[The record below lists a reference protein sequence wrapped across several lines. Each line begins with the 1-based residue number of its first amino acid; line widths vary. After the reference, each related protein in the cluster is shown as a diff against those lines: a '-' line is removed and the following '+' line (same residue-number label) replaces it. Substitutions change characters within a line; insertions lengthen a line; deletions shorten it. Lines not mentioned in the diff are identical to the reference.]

1 MSMKLGYDLTIE
13 QQQKLVMT
21 PELIQAI
28 QILQFNTQELDS
40 YVEEQ
45 LLVNPVLEQIQPE
58 HNDGDKEDGQNE
70 ASEYTA
76 KEHEERAD
84 RLERQESPKLK
95 DEEFDWKEYV
105 KDRQYDDVS
114 YGQWNDKSGED
125 KENNYE
131 QYVSSSDVTLP
142 EHLMFQLQ
150 FAAPK
155 KDCRKIGKYI
165 IESLDENGYMTS
177 TTEEIAAA
185 IGVDEEKV
193 SKVLRLIQ
201 TFDPWGVGARDL
213 AECLIIQL
221 RQQKQLT
228 EVFEKVIGEHLED
241 LANNR
246 LSVIAKDMGISVK
259 EVQSMC
265 DIIRTLEPKPG
276 RGFASQTDNRYII
289 PDVLV
294 ERVDDEYVVTINESS
309 SPKLMVSSYYRD
321 LLKEAGKDEGL
332 NKYLSER
339 VNSALWLIKSIEQRK
354 QTIYNVVTAVI
365 KHQKD
370 FLDKGSKF
378 MKTLTL
384 KEIAEEVGI
393 HESTVSRS
401 INGKYLQCPR
411 GVFEIKY
418 FFSAG
423 VSSGD
428 GEGISSN
435 SIKEFI
441 REIVESEDPKSPCS
455 DQAMVEILG
464 EKGINISRRTVAKY
478 RDEMH
483 IASSSKRRR
492 Y

>member
-13 QQQKLVMT
+13 QVQKLVMT

-28 QILQFNTQELDS
+28 QILQFNTQELES
-40 YVEEQ
+40 YVQEQ
-45 LLVNPVLEQIQPE
+45 LLVNPVLEQAQAEPHESESTPQAEQAEYEAEPRRDDIKK
-58 HNDGDKEDGQNE
+58 KED
-70 ASEYTA
+70 
-76 KEHEERAD
+76 D
-84 RLERQESPKLK
+84 
-95 DEEFDWKEYV
+95 FDWKEYI
-105 KDRQYDDVS
+105 KDRQYDDIS
-114 YGQWNDKSGED
+114 YRQWDGKNSEE

-155 KDCRKIGKYI
+155 KDCRRIGKYI
-165 IESLDENGYMTS
+165 IESLDENGYLTS
-177 TTEEIAAA
+177 TVEEIAAA
-185 IGVDEEKV
+185 TGSCEEKV
-193 SKVLRLIQ
+193 HKVLDIIH
-201 TFDPWGVGARDL
+201 TFDPMGVGAKDL

-221 RQQKQLT
+221 RQKKQLT
-228 EVFEKVIGEHLED
+228 EVFERVINEHLED

-246 LSVIAKDMGISVK
+246 LAVIAKDMGISTHD
-259 EVQSMC
+259 VQDMS

-276 RGFASQTDNRYII
+276 RSFASQSDNRYII

-294 ERVDDEYVVTINESS
+294 ERVDDEYVVIINESS
-309 SPKLMVSSYYRD
+309 SPRLMVSSYYQK
-321 LLKEAGKDEGL
+321 LLKEADKDDNL
-332 NKYLSER
+332 NKYLSDR

-354 QTIYNVVTAVI
+354 QTIYNVVTAVV
-365 KHQKD
+365 KHQKE
-370 FLDKGSKF
+370 FLDKGSKY

-384 KEIAEEVGI
+384 KDIAEEVGI

-423 VSSGD
+423 VSSSG

-441 REIVESEDPKSPCS
+441 KEIVDNEDPKSPCS
-455 DQAMVEILG
+455 DQAMVEILQ

-478 RDEMH
+478 RDEMN
-483 IASSSKRRR
+483 ILSSSKRRR

>member
-13 QQQKLVMT
+13 QVQKLVMT

-40 YVEEQ
+40 YVQEQ
-45 LLVNPVLEQIQPE
+45 LLVNPVLEQSHQ
-58 HNDGDKEDGQNE
+58 E
-70 ASEYTA
+70 ASEN
-76 KEHEERAD
+76 EHAD
-84 RLERQESPKLK
+84 AHSTDAEYESDGSRDRDRENTRQK
-95 DEEFDWKEYV
+95 DEDFDWKEYIR
-105 KDRQYDDVS
+105 DRQYDDIS
-114 YGQWNDKSGED
+114 YRQWEDKSGAD
-125 KENNYE
+125 KENTYE
-131 QYVSSSDVTLP
+131 QYVSTSDVTLP

-155 KDCRKIGKYI
+155 KELRGIGRYI

-177 TTEEIAAA
+177 TVQEIAEAT
-185 IGVDEEKV
+185 GTCEEKV
-193 SKVLRLIQ
+193 VKVLDIIH
-201 TFDPWGVGARDL
+201 TFDPAGVGAKDL
-213 AECLIIQL
+213 AECLTIQL
-221 RQQKQLT
+221 RQQGQLT
-228 EVFEKVIGEHLED
+228 DVFEKVINEHLED

-246 LSVIAKDMGISVK
+246 LTVIAKSMGVSAK
-259 EVQSMC
+259 EVQNMS

-276 RGFASQTDNRYII
+276 RSFAAQTANRYIT

-294 ERVDDEYVVTINESS
+294 ERVDDEYVVIINESS
-309 SPKLMVSSYYRD
+309 SPKLMVSSYYQK
-321 LLKEAGKDEGL
+321 LLNEADKDDNL
-332 NKYLSER
+332 NKYLSDR

-354 QTIYNVVTAVI
+354 QTIYNVVSAVV
-365 KHQKD
+365 KHQKE
-370 FLDKGSKF
+370 FLDKGSKYL
-378 MKTLTL
+378 KTLTL
-384 KEIAEEVGI
+384 KDIAEEVGI

-423 VSSGD
+423 VSSSG

-441 REIVESEDPKSPCS
+441 REIVDSEDPKSPCS
-455 DQAMVEILG
+455 DQAMVEILK

-483 IASSSKRRR
+483 ILSSSKRRR